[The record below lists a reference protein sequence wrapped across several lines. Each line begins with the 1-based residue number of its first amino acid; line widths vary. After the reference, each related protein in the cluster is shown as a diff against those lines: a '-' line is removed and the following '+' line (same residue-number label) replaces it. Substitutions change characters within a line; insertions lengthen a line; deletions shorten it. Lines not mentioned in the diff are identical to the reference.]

1 MKTDTPDKS
10 PSQRTVLL
18 GVTGSIAAYKAC
30 ELVREWVRRKD
41 VVHVIMTR
49 NACEFVT
56 PMTFQTLS
64 QNPVTIG
71 LFERKHDWRP
81 RHISLAKTADVF
93 VVAPAT
99 ANVMAKMVHG
109 LADDALTS
117 AVLAFRGP
125 VVVAPSMNDAMYDHP
140 ATVANVAALS
150 ARGVRIVEPTEGE
163 LACGVVARGRLV
175 PIGDILSAVD
185 AALGRSTSEGA

>member
-1 MKTDTPDKS
+1 MKTDAPDKPPS
-10 PSQRTVLL
+10 PRTVLL

-56 PMTFQTLS
+56 PMTFRTLS
-64 QNPVTIG
+64 QNPVTVG
-71 LFERKHDWRP
+71 LFEGENEWKP
-81 RHISLAKTADVF
+81 RHISLTRMADVL

-99 ANVMAKMVHG
+99 ANVIAKMAHG

-125 VVVAPSMNDAMYDHP
+125 VVVALSMNDAMYDHP
-140 ATVANVAALS
+140 TTVANVAALS
-150 ARGVRIVEPTEGE
+150 ARGVRIVEPTAGE
-163 LACGVVARGRLV
+163 LACGVVGRGRLV
-175 PIGDILSAVD
+175 PIEDILSAVD